1 MLERRVE
8 FPHANGRYSVD
19 SVSSH
24 LLNKF
29 INLQVK
35 TPTLFLLGALDLR
48 VPVSNGLQV
57 SPCASVL
64 MYGWVKGLFHI
75 SSFSN
80 YLSVGF
86 LLLFF
91 EHRGI
96 RNWLGYRIPITV
108 WQFRIFFPRIVSC
121 ISFFYMASYFFL
133 CICFVLCLYLL
144 QFSQYARALKERGI
158 ESKTIVFPEDIH
170 GIDKLVTF

>member
-1 MLERRVE
+1 MCGFCIFIQEQFLISMLERRLE

-19 SVSSH
+19 AMSSH

-35 TPTLFLLGALDLR
+35 TPTLFLLGAQDLR

-75 SSFSN
+75 SSFSK

-91 EHRGI
+91 
-96 RNWLGYRIPITV
+96 
-108 WQFRIFFPRIVSC
+108 S
-121 ISFFYMASYFFL
+121 
-133 CICFVLCLYLL
+133 
-144 QFSQYARALKERGI
+144 
-158 ESKTIVFPEDIH
+158 
-170 GIDKLVTF
+170 